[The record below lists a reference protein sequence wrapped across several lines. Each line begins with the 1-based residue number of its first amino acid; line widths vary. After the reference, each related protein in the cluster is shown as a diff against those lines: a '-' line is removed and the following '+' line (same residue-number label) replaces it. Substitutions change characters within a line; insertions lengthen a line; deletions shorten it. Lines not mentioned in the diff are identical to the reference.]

1 MPIPSLVPIAALIA
15 AFVLPTAVLAQ
26 EGPPPMDSIS
36 LTLSAEDWVE
46 ADEAK
51 VMVGIE
57 AAFQGVDAGSVRSEM
72 LTVLGELA
80 AGIDW
85 RFIRFDRSTA
95 ASGLEQYSALVETRL
110 PDTALDG
117 LADKVNDAGRAG
129 FKLNLIDVSFTPT
142 LAEVEAVH
150 SDLRA
155 AIYRMA
161 GQELDQVN
169 AAYPDRNFR
178 VAAID
183 FYAGGEPILAEPR
196 QRMMEAVQAAA
207 DAFTASGG
215 GVSVS
220 QKLVLSARLVLEAEL
235 PE

>member
-15 AFVLPTAVLAQ
+15 AFILPTAVLAQ
-26 EGPPPMDSIS
+26 DMPPPMDSIS

-51 VMVGIE
+51 VTVGIE
-57 AAFQGVDAGSVRSEM
+57 AAFQGVDAGSVRTEM

-80 AGIDW
+80 AGVDW

-95 ASGLEQYSALVETRL
+95 ASGLEQYSAMVETRL

-117 LADKVNDAGRAG
+117 LADKVEDAGRAG
-129 FKLNLIDVSFTPT
+129 FRLNLIDVSFTPT
-142 LAEVEAVH
+142 LAEVEAVN

-161 GQELDQVN
+161 GQELEQVN

-183 FYAGGEPILAEPR
+183 FYAGGEPVLAEPR
-196 QRMMEAVQAAA
+196 VRMMEAVQAAA
-207 DAFTASGG
+207 DVFSATG

-220 QKLVLSARLVLEAEL
+220 QKLVLSARLVLEAQL